1 VYLSAQEKR
10 IRRYHE
16 IIDDYIAGRLPKRK

>member
-1 VYLSAQEKR
+1 MLLKVMNRTFLSIR

-16 IIDDYIAGRLPKRK
+16 LITPV

>member
-1 VYLSAQEKR
+1 MR

-16 IIDDYIAGRLPKRK
+16 LIDDYIAGRLPKQKLMVPIRN